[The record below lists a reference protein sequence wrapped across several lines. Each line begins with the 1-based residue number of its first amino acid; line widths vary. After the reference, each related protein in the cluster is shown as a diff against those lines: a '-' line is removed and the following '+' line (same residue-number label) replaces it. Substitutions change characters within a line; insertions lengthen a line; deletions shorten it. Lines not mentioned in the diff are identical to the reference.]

1 MLKEALVHR
10 DKELQSQ
17 KMEIDNHRY
26 RIDELEK
33 MIQSLGNLLY
43 KKQEP

>member
-1 MLKEALVHR
+1 
-10 DKELQSQ
+10 
-17 KMEIDNHRY
+17 MEIDNHRT

-43 KKQEP
+43 HKQEPQMQQDETVLDYTDL